1 MMMEELSISVL
12 AGVCY
17 NECAN
22 VIPAKGEN
30 NA

>member
-1 MMMEELSISVL
+1 MRAEELNISALV
-12 AGVCY
+12 GVCY

-30 NA
+30 NV